1 MDKIRSVDVFPVVI
15 PRDTPYLGLRQQVNE
30 KDYFIH
36 PGNKSIYS
44 IHDQSL
50 VIRLISEDGATG
62 WGEAYGMFAPQVT
75 ATILRELVIPQI
87 IGRDPHDVIAIHD
100 DLYDMMRVRGYLGGY
115 YLDALAGIDI
125 ALWDL
130 RGKLLGL
137 PLAKLLGAERKR
149 TIRAYVSGLPRDTQA
164 ERAALAKDWIHRG
177 FDAVKIAACNVR
189 ESEVEEMMAVR
200 EAVGSDAKILMDLH
214 WGFTAPQAIRL
225 INRLDQFDLHLAEA
239 PVEVEDLE
247 GLARV
252 AQSVRTSVG
261 VGEEF
266 RTIHEFRPLLTMHCM
281 DVVQP
286 EMGRMGIT
294 EFCRVCAM
302 AQAFHCTVMPHAT
315 TGVGLFL
322 AASLHASAGLTHLSM
337 HEYQHSIFDRNL
349 QFLSG
354 NMRCEKGFYHIPD
367 GPGLGVE
374 PTEELLRYCRPG

>member
-1 MDKIRSVDVFPVVI
+1 MDRIRSIDVFPVAI
-15 PRDTPYLGLRQQVNE
+15 PRDTPYLGLRERVNE

-50 VIRLISEDGATG
+50 LVRVTSEDGAIG
-62 WGEAYGMFAPQVT
+62 WGEAYGMFAPQVA
-75 ATILRELVIPQI
+75 ATILRELVIPQVT
-87 IGRDPHDVIAIHD
+87 GRDPHDVIAIHD

-130 RGKLLGL
+130 RGKLSNL
-137 PLAKLLGAERKR
+137 PLAKLLGAERR
-149 TIRAYVSGLPRDTQA
+149 RALPAYVSGLPRDRLA
-164 ERAALAKDWIHRG
+164 ERAALAKEWIKRG
-177 FDAVKIAACNVR
+177 FNAVKIAACNVR
-189 ESEVEEMMAVR
+189 GREVDEMMAVR
-200 EAVGSDAKILMDLH
+200 EAVGPEAKILMDLH

-225 INRLDQFDLHLAEA
+225 IDRLDRFDLHLAEA

-247 GLARV
+247 GLAHV
-252 AQSVRTSVG
+252 ARSVRTSVG

-266 RTIHEFRPLLTMHCM
+266 RTIHEYRPLLAMRCM

-322 AASLHASAGLTHLSM
+322 AASLHASAGLVHLSM

-354 NMRCEKGFYHIPD
+354 TMKCEKGFYEIPD

-374 PTEELLRYCRPG
+374 PTDELLRYCRSD